1 MSARFTEDG
10 RRVVT
15 ASIDNTAR
23 VWDAESA
30 KELAQYKG
38 LIPIISADGRR
49 IVAASSDHSGKLLER
64 VLEAESGEEVA
75 LLKGHSGGIRSVLF
89 SREGRRLVTTSSDNT
104 ARVWDSGTGK
114 LMLTLTGHTGPVLTA
129 SFSPDGA
136 VIRTAGLA
144 GSDGEGQN
152 SIRVLIFD
160 TRPASQT
167 FRKYLE
173 APPPRAVPNS
183 GR

>member
-1 MSARFTEDG
+1 ML
-10 RRVVT
+10 
-15 ASIDNTAR
+15 N
-23 VWDAESA
+23 
-30 KELAQYKG
+30 
-38 LIPIISADGRR
+38 
-49 IVAASSDHSGKLLER
+49 LL
-64 VLEAESGEEVA
+64 
-75 LLKGHSGGIRSVLF
+75 
-89 SREGRRLVTTSSDNT
+89 
-104 ARVWDSGTGK
+104 
-114 LMLTLTGHTGPVLTA
+114 GHTGAVLTA

-136 VIRTAGLA
+136 VIQTAGLA
-144 GSDGEGQN
+144 GSDYEGQK